1 MESPYHI
8 QLCQETLGDK
18 LSPEALEA
26 VIAANLRQDGL
37 FTGLVGHPE
46 FHFDESL
53 FEEAW
58 AYVESQRQ
66 IVIHTLKEGEPPEE
80 AWRAFGRLLHSVQDF
95 YAHSNY
101 VRLWASRYP
110 EMSLPSVKEFN
121 GLDEELV
128 NSPELFSD
136 HMYYPFEAITIF
148 RSMRPLA
155 QRLLPDDAHV
165 NMNLD
170 TPEMGPLF
178 YYAMEGARQRS
189 LLEFGLLEA
198 RLGEKE
204 LERFGVV

>member
-1 MESPYHI
+1 MESLYHI

-18 LSPEALEA
+18 LSPQALEFI
-26 VIAANLRQDGL
+26 VEANLGQDGL

-46 FHFDESL
+46 FHFDESM

-66 IVIHTLKEGEPPEE
+66 IVLTTLREGGPPEE
-80 AWRAFGRLLHSVQDF
+80 AWRAFGRLLHAVQDF

-110 EMSLPSVKEFN
+110 EMSLPSVKEFS
-121 GLDEELV
+121 GLDQELV
-128 NSPELFSD
+128 NSSELYSD
-136 HMYYPFEAITIF
+136 HMYYPLEAITIF
-148 RSMRPLA
+148 PSMRPLA
-155 QRLLPDDAHV
+155 RRLLPDDSHA

-170 TPEMGPLF
+170 TPAMGPLF

-198 RLGEKE
+198 KLGEKE
-204 LERFGVV
+204 LERFGVL